1 MEVAVK
7 LLSET
12 NITYSNL
19 ADLLHAAFEERLDQG
34 LHFTCSTMTAE
45 KLEAK
50 MKGGYVFVALN
61 KETVELLGTVTMHVD
76 MDKRGNVFGNHE
88 YLAVSPNAKHTGVG
102 TELAKAWN
110 TLLQKKKA
118 KYVLSDTAC
127 GATSSVNWHLKNG
140 FQIYELESYRS
151 TNYWSYVFI
160 KYLDDSI
167 RKNPLQL
174 KLHYWC
180 SWLFIK
186 ITRHKNGQDTSFGKL
201 CKKFKDRCKN

>member
-19 ADLLHAAFEERLDQG
+19 ADLLHAAFDERLDQG

-45 KLEAK
+45 QFKTK

-61 KETVELLGTVTMHVD
+61 KETKELLGTVTIHVD
-76 MDKRGNVFGNHE
+76 TDKCGNVFGYHE

-110 TLLQKKKA
+110 ILLQEKKA

-127 GATSSVNWHLKNG
+127 GAISSVNWHLKNG

-167 RKNPLQL
+167 RKSPLQL

-186 ITRHKNGQDTSFGKL
+186 TTRHHNGVDTIFGKL
-201 CKKFKDRCKN
+201 CKRIRTRCKN